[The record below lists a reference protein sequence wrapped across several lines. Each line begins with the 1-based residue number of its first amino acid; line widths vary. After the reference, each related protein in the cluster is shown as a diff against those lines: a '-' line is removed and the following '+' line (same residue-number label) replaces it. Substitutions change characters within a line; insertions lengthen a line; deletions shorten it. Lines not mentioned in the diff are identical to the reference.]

1 MDRAPRGYRLFE
13 IAGFEVKLDP
23 SWLLLALLIA
33 WTLAAGVFPQKY
45 PHLQAGTYWA
55 MGAVCAVGILLS
67 IVFHELAH
75 SLVARRY
82 GLPMKG
88 ITLFIFGGMAEM
100 GEEAKDPKTEFLMA
114 IAGPIAS
121 VVLGAV
127 FYGLH
132 QLGQDA
138 GIGPFWLGITYY
150 LGWINFILAIFNL
163 VPAFPLDGGRML
175 RAALWRW
182 GKDLRKATRIAAAIG
197 SAFGLALIVLGAVG
211 IIGGNFI
218 GGLWYILIGLFLR
231 GAARGSLQQ
240 VLVREY
246 LEDVPV
252 SRFMTTE
259 PIALSPELNLED
271 AVQDYFFRHHH
282 RVFPVVDKGRLAG
295 CLSADDVKAVPRQE
309 WTRRRVRDAM
319 SPCGE
324 DYRVSPDEDASNVL
338 SGMAAPDG
346 RTRLMVVDAEGR
358 LVGVVSLKDLREHL
372 ALRLRLDGSNPA

>member
-23 SWLLLALLIA
+23 SWLVLALLIA

-45 PHLQAGTYWA
+45 PDLPSGTYWS

-75 SLVARRY
+75 SVVARRY

-121 VVLGAV
+121 VALAAV
-127 FYGLH
+127 FYALH
-132 QLGQDA
+132 RLGVNADA
-138 GIGPFWLGITYY
+138 GPFWLGITYY
-150 LGWINFILAIFNL
+150 LGWINFILAVFNL
-163 VPAFPLDGGRML
+163 LPAFPLDGGRML

-182 GKDLRKATRIAAAIG
+182 GDNLKKATRIASAIG
-197 SAFGLALIVLGAVG
+197 AGFGLALIVLGIVG
-211 IIGGNFI
+211 IIGGNFV

-231 GAARGSLQQ
+231 GAAKLSYQQ

-246 LEDVPV
+246 LEAVPL
-252 SRFMTTE
+252 SRFMTVQ
-259 PIALSPELNLED
+259 PIALSPEISLEK

-282 RVFPVVDKGRLAG
+282 RLFPVVDEDRLVG
-295 CLSADDVKAVPRQE
+295 CLSADDVQSIPRE
-309 WTRRRVRDAM
+309 RWSSMRVGEAM
-319 SPCGE
+319 RACG
-324 DYRVSPDEDASNVL
+324 DDLLVGPDEDSSRVL
-338 SGMAAPDG
+338 GSMAGPAG
-346 RTRLMVVDAEGR
+346 QTRRLVVDDAGR
-358 LVGVVSLKDLREHL
+358 LVGVVSLKDLREYL
-372 ALRLRLDGSNPA
+372 GIRLQLDRRA